1 MPRTS
6 LVLIPTWRERGV
18 GGCQKNAVH
27 DLEVRFCKILARS
40 NYRCGERWGLM
51 EWIFI
56 WPIEQILTSVVSR
69 ARARTRRHAELF
81 PPGICGAFQWYFAWE
96 LVKVRSH
103 KLAGNAF
110 RTTEMADLAKEVE
123 STHLLRTT
131 PLYMLLT
138 KMPRT
143 SLALFPT
150 WREQGVGGCQ
160 NTAVH
165 HLEVWFR
172 KILARSNY
180 MWGQR
185 WGLLEQIF
193 ISESRK
199 LTAATG

>member
-1 MPRTS
+1 MELPR
-6 LVLIPTWRERGV
+6 RDF
-18 GGCQKNAVH
+18 H
-27 DLEVRFCKILARS
+27 VRR
-40 NYRCGERWGLM
+40 
-51 EWIFI
+51 
-56 WPIEQILTSVVSR
+56 V
-69 ARARTRRHAELF
+69 ARAREREETPNWS
-81 PPGICGAFQWYFAWE
+81 PPGICGAFHWYFTWQR
-96 LVKVRSH
+96 VKVRWR
-103 KLAGNAF
+103 KLEGEAF
-110 RTTEMADLAKEVE
+110 RSTELADLTKILQSAALEDE
-123 STHLLRTT
+123 STPILRQT
-131 PLYMLLT
+131 PLYTLVS

-143 SLALFPT
+143 SLALIPT
-150 WREQGVGGCQ
+150 WREREVGGCQ